1 MLGSGCWECN
11 KSHCLNFKYAYTHK
25 FRHSS
30 NSGQNISSCPCRG
43 SQKPCSRT
51 AIPESSLQGRKKIIK
66 SNVTSEK
73 RANIWEIKPKW
84 ISLAYFQQNK
94 TAHFTSPPLSL
105 LSSDC
110 WVQALKA
117 HTQLYRKQI
126 SHASRVGLSTE
137 LCTFKGTDR
146 IASVLVPSTDS
157 H

>member
-1 MLGSGCWECN
+1 MSVSRPLLLTADIFNAWQRMLGMQQVTY
-11 KSHCLNFKYAYTHK
+11 LNFKYAYTHI

-117 HTQLYRKQI
+117 HTH
-126 SHASRVGLSTE
+126 SSTE
-137 LCTFKGTDR
+137 NRYHMHHG
-146 IASVLVPSTDS
+146 
-157 H
+157 